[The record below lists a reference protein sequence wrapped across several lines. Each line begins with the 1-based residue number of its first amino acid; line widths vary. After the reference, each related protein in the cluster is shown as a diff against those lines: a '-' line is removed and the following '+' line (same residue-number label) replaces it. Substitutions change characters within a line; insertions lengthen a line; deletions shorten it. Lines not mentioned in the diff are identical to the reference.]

1 MPPKSS
7 SLTSQ
12 LFRAARSSD
21 TFRAALRGPIP
32 YSKRVV
38 RRKVY
43 RGVNR
48 QVGKSLRSIG
58 L

>member
-1 MPPKSS
+1 MTTLSK
-7 SLTSQ
+7 TRSQ
-12 LFRAARSSD
+12 TYRAARD
-21 TFRAALRGPIP
+21 MGNLQALMKGPIP

-48 QVGKSLRSIG
+48 NLAKFLKGAG